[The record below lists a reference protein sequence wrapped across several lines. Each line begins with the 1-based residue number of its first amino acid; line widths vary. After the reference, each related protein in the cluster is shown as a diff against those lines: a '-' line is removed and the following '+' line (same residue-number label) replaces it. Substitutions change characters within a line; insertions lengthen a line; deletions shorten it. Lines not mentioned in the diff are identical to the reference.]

1 MALVQRAATAANLVA
16 GLWAV
21 AVAWGFG
28 PAYACPS
35 GGCPVPFLQGA
46 DPVVGILLVLD
57 ALVCFVGLR
66 SAFVVGGVLSA
77 VVAAATALDWSGG
90 AGLGAWAGLV
100 VLSLASVVL
109 DFLAFRH
116 RGQLGEQA
124 NPMNLPV
131 FG

>member
-1 MALVQRAATAANLVA
+1 MALVQRAATAVNLLV
-16 GLWAV
+16 GLWAI
-21 AVAWGFG
+21 AVAWMFG

-35 GGCPVPFLQGA
+35 GGCPVPILQGA
-46 DPVVGILLVLD
+46 VPIVGIVLVLD

-66 SAFVVGGVLSA
+66 SAFVAGGVLSA
-77 VVAAATALDWSGG
+77 VVAAVTALDWSGQG
-90 AGLGAWAGLV
+90 GVGAWAGLV

>member
-1 MALVQRAATAANLVA
+1 MVLVQRAATAVNLLV

-21 AVAWGFG
+21 VAAWGLG

-35 GGCPVPFLQGA
+35 GGCTVPILQEAVPIAG
-46 DPVVGILLVLD
+46 VLLILD

-66 SAFVVGGVLSA
+66 SAFVAGGVLSA
-77 VVAAATALDWSGG
+77 VVAAFTAFNWSGQG
-90 AGLGAWAGLV
+90 SVGIWAGLL